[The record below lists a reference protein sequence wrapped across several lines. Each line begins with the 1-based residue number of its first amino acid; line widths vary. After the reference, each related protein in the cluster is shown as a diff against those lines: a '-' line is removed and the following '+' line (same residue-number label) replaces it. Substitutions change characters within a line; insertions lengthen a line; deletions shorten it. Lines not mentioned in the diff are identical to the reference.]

1 MLCKKCNSEGTLV
14 IRKVFFFCDACFI
27 ANIIHKFRACIGKN
41 TKFSNDNKSLIC
53 LSGDISSSVLLDLVM
68 NGITLNT
75 HKKLRISPVFLHVNG
90 IVSTDDSVCNLIM
103 NQCKKY
109 NVDLISMNIS
119 SMITEYKNDNEAD
132 TTVKSNNFRMPTI
145 NNFVN
150 KISPS
155 AEKDF
160 LSRIRQKV
168 FYKMAKD
175 LECNSIFTSETNTKL
190 SAKLLSN
197 IVMGRGSQIEND
209 IGFADC
215 RVKDVKLLR
224 PMRDITDEELNHYAR
239 IRHLSSVDKSVS
251 EINLQ
256 SLISNFISDLEL
268 NSPATI
274 STICKTADKISSADD
289 NTGKPCQICQNNL
302 KTKLDKLTATDATAF
317 SKVVSSGD
325 YNASLLTHDFE
336 SVTKME
342 VFPHIFEELCY
353 SCSKNYYEFKTNI
366 AKH

>member
-14 IRKVFFFCDACFI
+14 IRKVYFFCDACFI

-41 TKFSNDNKSLIC
+41 TKFYDNKTLIC
-53 LSGDISSSVLLDLVM
+53 LSGDISSTVLLDLVM

-90 IVSTDDSVCNLIM
+90 IVSTDDSVCNFIT

-119 SMITEYKNDNEAD
+119 SMITEYKNYNEAD
-132 TTVKSNNFRMPTI
+132 TTVKNNNFRMPTI
-145 NNFVN
+145 NNFIN

-168 FYKMAKD
+168 LYKMAKD

-215 RVKDVKLLR
+215 RDKDVKLLR
-224 PMRDITDEELNHYAR
+224 PMRDITDEELNHYVR
-239 IRHLSSVDKSVS
+239 IRHLSFVDTSVS
-251 EINLQ
+251 EIDLQ
-256 SLISNFISDLEL
+256 SLITNFISDLEI

-289 NTGKPCQICQNNL
+289 NTGKPCRICQNNL

-317 SKVVSSGD
+317 SKVVSSGE
-325 YNASLLTHDFE
+325 YNASLLTHNFE
-336 SVTKME
+336 CVTKME

-366 AKH
+366 LMH